1 MLYIYTHLLQ
11 CEWYGLLGHLGWSH
25 DVVVSFSLR
34 ISPSNLWKTSSF
46 SFSVHEINTSKEVV
60 VLSGSVDYL
69 IGTELSGSTT
79 QPHLN
84 IKIQELPTG
93 SRLFLYLVRSIIF
106 RIVDQTSC
114 WCILTDVN
122 PQRIRDQSHHTQLLT
137 SISQSSDHLHI

>member
-1 MLYIYTHLLQ
+1 MK
-11 CEWYGLLGHLGWSH
+11 
-25 DVVVSFSLR
+25 DVFIL
-34 ISPSNLWKTSSF
+34 
-46 SFSVHEINTSKEVV
+46 FSVQEINTSKEVV

-106 RIVDQTSC
+106 RIVDQTNC
-114 WCILTDVN
+114 
-122 PQRIRDQSHHTQLLT
+122 
-137 SISQSSDHLHI
+137 